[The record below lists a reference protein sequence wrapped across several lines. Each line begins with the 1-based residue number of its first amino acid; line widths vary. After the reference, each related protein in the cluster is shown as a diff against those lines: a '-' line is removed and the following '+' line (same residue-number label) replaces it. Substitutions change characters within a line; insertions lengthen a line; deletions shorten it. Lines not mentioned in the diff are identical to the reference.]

1 MRCFIKTER
10 FTKET
15 FKLSNKERK
24 VFLSKHKEWIAKLH
38 SKGIKASSGY
48 LVNKNNQPG
57 GGGLLIIYS
66 YSYDEAMKI
75 VKQDPMIENNLVTWE
90 LNEWIPVKKIN
101 PSDFIED
108 KFS

>member
-10 FTKET
+10 FTEET
-15 FKLSNKERK
+15 FKLSNEERK
-24 VFLSKHKEWIAKLH
+24 IFLLKHKKWIAKLH
-38 SKGIKASSGY
+38 SKGINASSGY

-90 LNEWIPVKKIN
+90 LNEWIPVKEIN
-101 PSDFIED
+101 SSDFIED